1 MVSQIIADER
11 WKLGRRRCLYDIAI
25 LLDVLSWAKENAND
39 D

>member
-1 MVSQIIADER
+1 MENVEAAGGASAGAVLRNDV
-11 WKLGRRRCLYDIAI
+11 AI